1 MHTRAPIAFAFLL
14 LVPSLAAQSK
24 PADPLEELGSMPI
37 DRQRAAAAA
46 MLAELDKLDS
56 HKAILDAF
64 RGASASCEVGATRP
78 TASDSKSPEK
88 PGAAKASARV
98 SRPKSTVKKSP
109 SPVDEAVLDRSA
121 LPSRVEYCF
130 GQRTILLGDLA
141 NHADAKHAKAAS
153 GKASAGD
160 HSAQKPTAEDADPIQ
175 LRHALLGCVPGADKA
190 LASLLFQLDA
200 DEGGAEFSLFL
211 QGWRNEKESFYEALD
226 RTAGTKDSLFYYD
239 VMLHDFTGRFAK
251 GSTGKALKQ
260 SLGTAQDALH
270 DSFLALRQ
278 YRGFREAVAWSIAL
292 PPSSPLPH
300 RLQRYEAKAE
310 GAYSLREQ
318 VLMVAECLDYDLHE
332 IVALVLAD
340 APPLSDPI
348 WSKPYDTYPAWN
360 ASFLKLQPT
369 MIQMARSTDAM
380 LARATARRTDLA
392 DALRK
397 IATTVISDQHAARAK
412 AH

>member
-1 MHTRAPIAFAFLL
+1 MHMHAHLVSAFLL

-24 PADPLEELGSMPI
+24 AADPIEEVGSMPL

-46 MLAELDKLDS
+46 LLAELGKLDA
-56 HKAILDAF
+56 HKVILDAF
-64 RGASASCEVGATRP
+64 RGASASCGIGANRP
-78 TASDSKSPEK
+78 AAPDSKNPEK
-88 PGAAKASARV
+88 SSAAKPSARV
-98 SRPKSTVKKSP
+98 SRPKPTVKKSP

-130 GQRTILLGDLA
+130 GQRTILLSDLA
-141 NHADAKHAKAAS
+141 NHADAKQAKAAG

-160 HSAQKPTAEDADPIQ
+160 HSPQKPAPEDTDPIL
-175 LRHALLGCVPGADKA
+175 LRHAMLGCVPDADKA

-239 VMLHDFTGRFAK
+239 AMLHDFTDRFAK
-251 GSTGKALKQ
+251 GSKGKALKQ

-278 YRGFREAVAWSIAL
+278 YRGFREAVAWTLVI

-340 APPLSDPI
+340 APRLSEPI
-348 WSKPYDTYPAWN
+348 WSKAYDPYPAWN
-360 ASFLKLQPT
+360 ASFMKLQPT
-369 MIQMARSTDAM
+369 MIQMARSTDGM
-380 LARATARRTDLA
+380 LDRAKTRRAELA

-397 IATTVISDQHAARAK
+397 IATTVIADQHTARAK

>member
-1 MHTRAPIAFAFLL
+1 MHMRAPIASAFLL

-24 PADPLEELGSMPI
+24 PADPFEELGSMPI

-46 MLAELDKLDS
+46 LVAEIGKLDG
-56 HKAILDAF
+56 HKVIVDAF
-64 RGASASCEVGATRP
+64 RVAATSFGVGASRP
-78 TASDSKSPEK
+78 MAADSKRPEK
-88 PGAAKASARV
+88 TGAAGVAVRV
-98 SRPKSTVKKSP
+98 SRPKPVVKKSP
-109 SPVDEAVLDRSA
+109 SPVDEAGLDRSA

-130 GQRTILLGDLA
+130 GQRTILVGEF
-141 NHADAKHAKAAS
+141 ADHVGAKQPKPAS
-153 GKASAGD
+153 GKASNGD
-160 HSAQKPTAEDADPIQ
+160 HPAPEDADPLL
-175 LRHALLGCVPGADKA
+175 LRHALLGCVPDADKA

-239 VMLHDFTGRFAK
+239 AMLHDFTDRFAK
-251 GSTGKALKQ
+251 GSKGKALKQ

-270 DSFLALRQ
+270 ESFLALRQ
-278 YRGFREAVAWSIAL
+278 YRGFREAVAWTLVL

-300 RLQRYEAKAE
+300 RLQRYDAKVE

-318 VLMVAECLDYDLHE
+318 ALMVAECLDYDLHE
-332 IVALVLAD
+332 IVALALAD
-340 APPLSDPI
+340 APRLSEPL
-348 WSKPYDTYPAWN
+348 WTKPYDPYPAWN
-360 ASFLKLQPT
+360 ARFLKLQPT

-380 LARATARRTDLA
+380 LARAKARRTELA

-397 IATTVISDQHAARAK
+397 IATTVIADQHASRAK